1 MFKCNIIIYYGTM
14 EYKRLNIRLPRDT
27 NEKLE
32 KLCSKEKRSK
42 SNMITWV
49 LDIYYNEFYEQR

>member
-1 MFKCNIIIYYGTM
+1 M